1 MQTDVEEVCAE
12 QAADASTAV
21 RVAETCDVEVEVVSE
36 RTPWDTV
43 FATPDGLTRVE
54 TSATAVR
61 TDVNGAWEQI
71 DTTVVE
77 SAAGLEV
84 VAPTFE
90 MRFSDG
96 TDPAEPLA
104 RIVKDGHE
112 LTFDVPFEL
121 TDPAVDG
128 AQVTYPEVLEDVDLI
143 VTVDED
149 GTGFSEVL
157 RVATPEA
164 AANPELAQLS
174 FPVTTSEGLSVSS
187 HDGGFE
193 ASDAAGDKVFTSPT
207 PLMWD
212 SATPTSSAPPSG
224 GLSPLSAF
232 RSLAGTTA
240 SAEHAAVAGE
250 VTAADRAA
258 APLVSDDV
266 APMPATV
273 GSQPGPRL
281 GHHHARSGDAGRP

>member
-1 MQTDVEEVCAE
+1 VASRSDFARPWWFSGVTACTGAALVVVGAVPATAGDAELQTDVEGVCAE
-12 QAADASTAV
+12 QAADAAAAV

-143 VTVDED
+143 VTVHED

-193 ASDAAGDKVFTSPT
+193 ASDAAGDEVFTSPT

-232 RSLAGTTA
+232 RAG
-240 SAEHAAVAGE
+240 
-250 VTAADRAA
+250 
-258 APLVSDDV
+258 
-266 APMPATV
+266 
-273 GSQPGPRL
+273 
-281 GHHHARSGDAGRP
+281 